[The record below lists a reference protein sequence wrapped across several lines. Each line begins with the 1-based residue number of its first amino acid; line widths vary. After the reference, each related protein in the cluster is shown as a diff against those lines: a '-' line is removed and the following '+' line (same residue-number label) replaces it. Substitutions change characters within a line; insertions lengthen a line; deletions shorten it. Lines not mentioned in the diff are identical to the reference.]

1 MKREEIEARAQAVM
15 DSWPNGIVLESG
27 KPVVERAISAAVQS
41 AYTAG
46 LERAAEI
53 AEGRQSQDT
62 DWDVS
67 YWNQACVNIATAIRA
82 EKNQD

>member
-1 MKREEIEARAQAVM
+1 MVAKAQRRSREDWEI
-15 DSWPNGIVLESG
+15 DI
-27 KPVVERAISAAVQS
+27 AAFGREI
-41 AYTAG
+41 YTAG